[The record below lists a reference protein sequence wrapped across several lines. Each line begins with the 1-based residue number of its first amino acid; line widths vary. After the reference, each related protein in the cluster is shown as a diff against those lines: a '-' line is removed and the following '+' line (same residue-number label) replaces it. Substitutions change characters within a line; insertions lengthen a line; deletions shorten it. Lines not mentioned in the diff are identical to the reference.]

1 MKSNAN
7 ITKKMLNDHMSWI
20 SSWGETGKLA
30 EFNDWNLD
38 NANLQIVDLS
48 MAKFHHASLKN
59 ANLSGVNFF
68 KAEIY
73 YTNLKGANISK
84 GNLGY
89 SQCEGSNFADAN
101 LEGANFEGANL
112 RKTNFTGANSID
124 ETSFEKIYPINEK
137 SPERNLKDNLISSP
151 LLNETDSHKS
161 GTRNQKS
168 EKATSNIDTEIKSG
182 KGRSLM
188 DLNAVKPDM
197 IEKSIGDLIDK
208 LKSNIQFEQIKAL
221 CKDQHGLGKIDK
233 IDITQGDIVI
243 HDGELAF
250 KFDCR
255 ISHNLSLLLDR
266 KGKLININRSIEK

>member
-84 GNLGY
+84 GNLG
-89 SQCEGSNFADAN
+89 
-101 LEGANFEGANL
+101 
-112 RKTNFTGANSID
+112 
-124 ETSFEKIYPINEK
+124 
-137 SPERNLKDNLISSP
+137 
-151 LLNETDSHKS
+151 
-161 GTRNQKS
+161 
-168 EKATSNIDTEIKSG
+168 
-182 KGRSLM
+182 
-188 DLNAVKPDM
+188 
-197 IEKSIGDLIDK
+197 
-208 LKSNIQFEQIKAL
+208 
-221 CKDQHGLGKIDK
+221 
-233 IDITQGDIVI
+233 
-243 HDGELAF
+243 
-250 KFDCR
+250 
-255 ISHNLSLLLDR
+255 
-266 KGKLININRSIEK
+266 